1 MQVSENNR
9 DCKNE
14 KGGERLSEDFIRHK
28 KQTCHVIR
36 LGEVSDF

>member
-1 MQVSENNR
+1 VQVSENNR

-14 KGGERLSEDFIRHK
+14 KGGERLSEE
-28 KQTCHVIR
+28 TCHVIR